1 MNQAINWKKDDG
13 VLLSDDLNDLD
24 GFSIKEDDEE
34 EVDVDV
40 DDEDSDEDDEESSVN
55 KNVDE
60 F

>member
-1 MNQAINWKKDDG
+1 MNQAINWEKDDG

-34 EVDVDV
+34 EVDVD
-40 DDEDSDEDDEESSVN
+40 DEDSDEDDEESSVN

>member
-34 EVDVDV
+34 EVDVD
-40 DDEDSDEDDEESSVN
+40 DEDSDEDDEESSVN